1 MLPEQVFDVGD
12 VGVHLGQAVLPMLGN
27 STPGQHEPVG
37 VHARGQLHDV
47 PPGGGR
53 LRDVF
58 ERPGQP
64 SGLAGDVE
72 EFEVRPGGQLLGV
85 IRCQVGQNA
94 QVQFRGA
101 ELGAGRFT
109 EGLFGLCE
117 RCQRLPA
124 SQWSRSAI

>member
-1 MLPEQVFDVGD
+1 M
-12 VGVHLGQAVLPMLGN
+12 
-27 STPGQHEPVG
+27 
-37 VHARGQLHDV
+37 
-47 PPGGGR
+47 
-53 LRDVF
+53 RDVF
-58 ERPGQP
+58 ERPVQP

-124 SQWSRSAI
+124 EPVEPFGDLKRSPLGPHFTGDGVGYVAGNVRLPPVARALNLAE